1 MGHSGSV
8 NAVAWNPIRSRRIFA
23 SCGDDMTMYVS
34 FHAHR
39 TELTDSR
46 IWQPH
51 GGLDDAA
58 LDSLAAA
65 HVQVDETTVKVEED
79 EGMVL

>member
-1 MGHSGSV
+1 M
-8 NAVAWNPIRSRRIFA
+8 
-23 SCGDDMTMYVS
+23 
-34 FHAHR
+34 
-39 TELTDSR
+39 DSR